1 MIFTEKLLSS
11 RYIAKANIGP
21 VSSSII
27 LLSALTDLL
36 IKKKKKRVLIYILSN
51 LPPIKGSPEKDPL
64 EMRNRKE
71 MRKNVPGKCA
81 SWNVRV
87 MCPEIPVYQEACITW
102 KPKEANVDLGTAV
115 ATCP

>member
-1 MIFTEKLLSS
+1 
-11 RYIAKANIGP
+11 
-21 VSSSII
+21 
-27 LLSALTDLL
+27 
-36 IKKKKKRVLIYILSN
+36 
-51 LPPIKGSPEKDPL
+51 
-64 EMRNRKE
+64 MRNRKE